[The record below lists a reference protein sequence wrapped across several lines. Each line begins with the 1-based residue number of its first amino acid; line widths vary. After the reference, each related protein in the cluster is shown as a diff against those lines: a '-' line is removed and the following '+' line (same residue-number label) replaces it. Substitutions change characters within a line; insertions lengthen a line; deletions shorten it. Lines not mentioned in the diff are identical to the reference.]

1 MARNKN
7 DDNMKIEPL
16 VDFDLPG
23 MRSYV
28 AKRRQERG

>member
-16 VDFDLPG
+16 VDFDLPVED
-23 MRSYV
+23 RSQNIIKV
-28 AKRRQERG
+28 